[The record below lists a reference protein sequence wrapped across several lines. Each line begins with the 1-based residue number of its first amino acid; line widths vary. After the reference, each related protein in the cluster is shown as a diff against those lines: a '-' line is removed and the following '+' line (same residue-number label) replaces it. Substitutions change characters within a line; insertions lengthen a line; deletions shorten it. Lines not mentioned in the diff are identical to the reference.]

1 MPKWYQLKRPK
12 YRAYRT
18 VYSMRLKLPTN
29 TKLSNFSWYLFLQ
42 IIMISESSFSSHR
55 LMIYIQNLQEK
66 KKKKAIHKVLETGST
81 PAASEMD

>member
-1 MPKWYQLKRPK
+1 
-12 YRAYRT
+12 
-18 VYSMRLKLPTN
+18 MRLKLPTN

-66 KKKKAIHKVLETGST
+66 KKKKRQFTKC
-81 PAASEMD
+81 